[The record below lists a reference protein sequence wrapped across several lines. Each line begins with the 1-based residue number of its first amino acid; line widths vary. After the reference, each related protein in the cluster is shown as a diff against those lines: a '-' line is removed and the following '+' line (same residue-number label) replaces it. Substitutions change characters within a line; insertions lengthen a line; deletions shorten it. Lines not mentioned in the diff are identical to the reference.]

1 MFCYNFD
8 KELWNLWP
16 IFHQVH
22 VTPED
27 RHSLHFL
34 WFENNST
41 SQPLQVFRMTVHI
54 LGGVWSPRCASYAL
68 QKVIEEY
75 CNMYSEVVN
84 AVLCKVYEDDCL
96 NSINSVES

>member
-1 MFCYNFD
+1 
-8 KELWNLWP
+8 
-16 IFHQVH
+16 
-22 VTPED
+22 
-27 RHSLHFL
+27 
-34 WFENNST
+34 
-41 SQPLQVFRMTVHI
+41 MTVHI